1 MTTERIDYRGWAV
14 EVQRKA
20 FRRSISIV
28 LKPGKPV
35 QVRVS
40 MGTTLH
46 AILQFLA
53 SREQWIEK
61 HLKNFEETEKE
72 LPKRQLE
79 VGTSYPFLGR
89 MLPLRVG
96 FTPLEKIFFAAD
108 EESLV
113 LYLPKKWHRPDLK
126 EVPFAHGALREFYRQ
141 SAEKHLK
148 SRVLHWVNE
157 TGLRPRSLH
166 LKEAKTRWGSCHPDG
181 KVTLNWRLMVF
192 RPEVV
197 DYVIVHELCHLKE
210 MNHSKRFWSLVE
222 GFYPGTKTCIREI
235 REQHRHADFLEKI
248 PSIRPLA

>member
-1 MTTERIDYRGWAV
+1 M
-14 EVQRKA
+14 QRKA

-46 AILQFLA
+46 AILQFLE

-61 HLKNFEETEKE
+61 HLKHFEETEKD
-72 LPKRQLE
+72 LPKRHLE
-79 VGTSYPFLGR
+79 VGTWYPFLGR
-89 MLPLRVG
+89 MLILKVG
-96 FTPLEKIFFAAD
+96 FTPLEKMFFSA
-108 EESLV
+108 EEDALI
-113 LYLPKKWHRPDLK
+113 LYLPKKWYRPDLK
-126 EVPFAHGALREFYRQ
+126 EVTFAHGALREFYRQ

-148 SRVLHWVNE
+148 GRLLHWAGE
-157 TGLRPRSLH
+157 TGLRPRSMH
-166 LKEAKTRWGSCHPDG
+166 LKEAKSRWGSCHPDG

-197 DYVIVHELCHLKE
+197 DYVIVHELCHLQE

-222 GFYPGTKTCIREI
+222 KFYPEMRSCVREI

-248 PSIRPLA
+248 PVLKPLSA